1 MTISRQRKKERL
13 RGINIGRLL
22 ELINTMRTFLR
33 LSTGLVGIISSASSA
48 LLSPKE
54 GNNDRN
60 DKSKKDMI
68 TKNQGRGGVMISAR
82 RGAEILQLALLS
94 LYQLYENIGFLT
106 DQGVLLLPSTSSSSS
121 SSSSLSGTDANDEN
135 DKINKIANAVKNHYL
150 ISSRA
155 WMGSVVFSIFST
167 FLATSDTT
175 TTTTT
180 AATTKQKQHQ
190 HQHQHQH
197 QGEEYLWWK
206 SLVVPVGIS
215 LPLSAHASF
224 EKGLLADEVVGLM
237 GLVVAGMGLRKG
249 WVDTEKEE
257 KEEKEEEEGKEK
269 GRGGGGGGVKG
280 REDEEREGEGKEE

>member
-1 MTISRQRKKERL
+1 
-13 RGINIGRLL
+13 
-22 ELINTMRTFLR
+22 MRTFLR

-60 DKSKKDMI
+60 DKSKKDVI

-106 DQGVLLLPSTSSSSS
+106 DQGVLLLPSSSSSS
-121 SSSSLSGTDANDEN
+121 SSGTDANDEN

-180 AATTKQKQHQ
+180 KQK
-190 HQHQHQH
+190 QHQHQH

-257 KEEKEEEEGKEK
+257 KEEEGKEK
-269 GRGGGGGGVKG
+269 GRG
-280 REDEEREGEGKEE
+280 

>member
-33 LSTGLVGIISSASSA
+33 LSTGLVGIISSASST

-60 DKSKKDMI
+60 DKSKKDVI

-94 LYQLYENIGFLT
+94 IYQLYENIGFLT

-121 SSSSLSGTDANDEN
+121 SSSGTDANDEN

-167 FLATSDTT
+167 FLATSATT
-175 TTTTT
+175 TATTTT
-180 AATTKQKQHQ
+180 AATTKQKQK
-190 HQHQHQH
+190 QHQHQH

-257 KEEKEEEEGKEK
+257 KEEEGKEK
-269 GRGGGGGGVKG
+269 GRGGSGGGVKG

>member
-33 LSTGLVGIISSASSA
+33 LSTGLVGIISSASTT

-60 DKSKKDMI
+60 DKSKKDVI

-94 LYQLYENIGFLT
+94 IYQLYENIGFLT

-121 SSSSLSGTDANDEN
+121 SSSGTDANDEN

-167 FLATSDTT
+167 FLATSATT
-175 TTTTT
+175 TATTTT
-180 AATTKQKQHQ
+180 AAATKQKQK
-190 HQHQHQH
+190 QHQHQH

-257 KEEKEEEEGKEK
+257 KEEEGKEK
-269 GRGGGGGGVKG
+269 GRGGSGGGVKG